1 MLGLLP
7 VGVRTIESSSD
18 VVHLIDTHCVAFKNG
33 TAIKKKKERFHVG
46 LVFKERTDT
55 VTSMRM

>member
-33 TAIKKKKERFHVG
+33 TAKKKEREISCWLGV
-46 LVFKERTDT
+46 
-55 VTSMRM
+55 